1 MHFTERNSTP
11 LALWFA
17 DSPLAVGLMF
27 GLAAFAVV
35 VADCASRSAACAD
48 VIAAG
53 WTSSE
58 EVGEAGMPRGLPC
71 RRQHHADLRGERRAD
86 KESGRCS

>member
-27 GLAAFAVV
+27 GLAAFAAI
-35 VADCASRSAACAD
+35 VADCASRSATCDD
-48 VIAAG
+48 VTVAG
-53 WTSSE
+53 WTARE
-58 EVGEAGMPRGLPC
+58 DGGEAGMPRGLPC

-86 KESGRCS
+86 EEAGR